1 MKNSCYGRKLL
12 YLLLALLLLM
22 SLAAVGCGD
31 PDPREDEEDQ
41 QEDVAGPVE
50 LTDMLGRKVTVPEN
64 VERIAALRHLGTMVF
79 ALGEQDKLVHQ
90 GLFDAAGHAMA
101 ELDPEFAALPGFKNA
116 SVEELMK
123 LKVELF
129 FNYYDTDPREIEQLA
144 AVGIPFIAL
153 KSETLEESYEAVR
166 IMGKALRAEDKAEEY
181 IAACQKIVNLVETRT
196 ERIPRGERPRVFFA
210 GAKSIYTAATG
221 EMLQD
226 VMIKMA
232 GGINVAEGIVGRWAQ
247 ISPEQLV
254 RWNPDIIFLGSSLD
268 QYAAEDVFGN
278 TAIQSVNA
286 IKNNRVYPFPSNIGW
301 WDFPAPHCVLGIE
314 WMATK
319 LHPELYRDIDMTEVA
334 DEFYCNFMGRTF
346 TELGGKL

>member
-1 MKNSCYGRKLL
+1 MKNNCHGRNFL
-12 YLLLALLLLM
+12 YLLLLILM
-22 SLAAVGCGD
+22 LMPFAAVGCGD
-31 PDPREDEEDQ
+31 QDLQGDDEGQ
-41 QEDVAGPVE
+41 DVAGTVE
-50 LTDMLGRKVTVPEN
+50 LTDMLGRKVVVPEN
-64 VERIAALRHLGTMVF
+64 VERIAALRHLGTLVF

-90 GLFDAAGHAMA
+90 GLFDAAGRAMA
-101 ELDPEFAALPGFKNA
+101 DLDPEFAALPFFKNA

-123 LKVELF
+123 LKVDLF
-129 FNYYDTDPREIEQLA
+129 FNYVDTDPREIEQLA
-144 AVGIPFIAL
+144 EVGIPFIAL
-153 KSETLEESYEAVR
+153 KSETMEESYEAVR
-166 IMGKALRAEDKAEEY
+166 IMGKALKVEDRAEEY
-181 IAACQKIVNLVETRT
+181 IAACQEIVNLVETRT
-196 ERIPRGERPRVFFA
+196 DKIPRGERPRVFFA
-210 GAKSIYTAATG
+210 GPKSIYTAATG

-226 VMIKMA
+226 TMIKMA
-232 GGINVAEGIVGRWAQ
+232 GGINVAEDVVGRWAQ

-254 RWNPDIIFLGSSLD
+254 EWNPDIIFLGSSLD

-334 DEFYCNFMGRTF
+334 DEFYLNYMGRTF